1 MSHDPFAFDDTP
13 QVLNLFSEW
22 LCWCVLWAGI
32 KVYSFISRKKTPY
45 AQGGGVEE
53 EPTSLAFFI
62 VTSSV
67 CASLVE
73 VNWVLPFLTPALY
86 FVTQNNDADHHVLPS
101 NSKSE
106 ELEYSTNYGC
116 NLIFYI
122 LVAISTSVLFLPS
135 AYNPITIGLGLIFLI
150 CQTTIYSRLSSSSSD
165 RDEVSSVHQLFLD
178 LEGTCCWVVCFL
190 TVILLV
196 SQQQSPGILSLSIYS
211 IFKALLW
218 AAVIILCNGGHA
230 CTFTLVST
238 FGLSTIYIHFLPS
251 SALAVLSCLCA
262 LLVLAHMVSTL
273 PRKCSTRKI
282 LGFFA
287 IFPIIALLLHF
298 GIPESIKVFSELVN
312 GMFSQTRCA
321 IIQDALNNTTEIA
334 QAIMDE
340 PSRLVAEF
348 GPREELK
355 SWLDAISGFS
365 KTCIIPAAVAVE
377 LR

>member
-1 MSHDPFAFDDTP
+1 MSYSFAFDDTP

-22 LCWCVLWAGI
+22 LCWCMLWAGI
-32 KVYSFISRKKTPY
+32 KVYSLISRKKTPY
-45 AQGGGVEE
+45 VRGDDFEE
-53 EPTSLAFFI
+53 ESTSLAFFI

-73 VNWVLPFLTPALY
+73 VNWVLPFLTPTLY
-86 FVTQNNDADHHVLPS
+86 FVTRNNDSGHHVLPS

-106 ELEYSTNYGC
+106 ESEYPTNYGH

-122 LVAISTSVLFLPS
+122 LVAISTSVLFLPL

-150 CQTTIYSRLSSSSSD
+150 CQTTIYSRLNSPSSTC
-165 RDEVSSVHQLFLD
+165 DEVPSVHQLFLD

-196 SQQQSPGILSLSIYS
+196 SQQQSPGILSLSICS
-211 IFKALLW
+211 ISKAFLW
-218 AAVIILCNGGHA
+218 AAVIILCNGGYA
-230 CTFTLVST
+230 CTLTLMST
-238 FGLSTIYIHFLPS
+238 FGLSTIYIHVLPS
-251 SALAVLSCLCA
+251 SALAVLSCLSA
-262 LLVLAHMVSTL
+262 LLVLTHLISTL
-273 PRKCSTRKI
+273 PRKCSTRPI

-298 GIPESIKVFSELVN
+298 GVPETIEAFSKLVN
-312 GMFSQTRCA
+312 GLLSQTRCA
-321 IIQDALNNTTEIA
+321 NNQDTLGNATDIV

-340 PSRLVAEF
+340 PSQLVAEF
-348 GPREELK
+348 GPRDELK
-355 SWLDAISGFS
+355 SWLDAIIRFS
-365 KTCIIPAAVAVE
+365 KSCTAPTAVTVE

>member
-1 MSHDPFAFDDTP
+1 MYYSFAFDDTP

-22 LCWCVLWAGI
+22 LCWCMLWAGI
-32 KVYSFISRKKTPY
+32 KVYSFISRKKIPY
-45 AQGGGVEE
+45 ARGGDIEE
-53 EPTSLAFFI
+53 ESTSLAFFI

-73 VNWVLPFLTPALY
+73 VNWILPFLTPALY
-86 FVTQNNDADHHVLPS
+86 FVTRNNDADYLILPS

-106 ELEYSTNYGC
+106 KLEYPTNYGY

-150 CQTTIYSRLSSSSSD
+150 CQTTIYTRLSSSSSA
-165 RDEVSSVHQLFLD
+165 RDEAPSVHQLFLD

-196 SQQQSPGILSLSIYS
+196 SQQQSPVILSLSIYS

-230 CTFTLVST
+230 CTLTLVST
-238 FGLSTIYIHFLPS
+238 FGLSTIYIHVLPS

-262 LLVLAHMVSTL
+262 LLVLAHMISTL
-273 PRKCSTRKI
+273 PRKCSTRPI

-298 GIPESIKVFSELVN
+298 GIPETIEAFSELVN
-312 GMFSQTRCA
+312 GIFSQTRCA
-321 IIQDALNNTTEIA
+321 NNQDTLGNATEIA
-334 QAIMDE
+334 HAIMDE

-355 SWLDAISGFS
+355 SWLDAIFGLSNS
-365 KTCIIPAAVAVE
+365 CTVPTAVTVE